1 MNKKF
6 TTLLFLPALLLGS
19 CAGHGSKLTKEEAGV
34 KINEIKAASESALE
48 NQNQLTITS
57 VTNASQ
63 DSNDVKTK
71 SISAVDF
78 EKVYIR
84 VESNQNIISDDENL
98 ELDQTTWLYKDGD
111 KLIYAVEINL
121 SSGTLTQKDSYY
133 YSFDYSDIA
142 FMEQAYDYDM
152 LSIFDSIDV
161 TNCLLSLELA
171 FGYTDIASYE
181 VYSKGSGHLYFTIIQ
196 DSKTDYPSGDK
207 SLVIKASLECEIIN
221 NILSSYEMDAETYEL
236 EANNMKSDV
245 TKVYSKIDVKT
256 SAKVS
261 YPNLNN
267 FRLSTLK

>member
-6 TTLLFLPALLLGS
+6 ITLLFLPALLLGS

-48 NQNQLTITS
+48 DQNQLTITS
-57 VTNASQ
+57 VSNISEDSASL
-63 DSNDVKTK
+63 KTK
-71 SISAVDF
+71 SISTFDK
-78 EKVYIR
+78 EKEYIR
-84 VESNQNIISDDENL
+84 VEGNQSIRSEEQSV

-111 KLIYAVEINL
+111 KLIYAVEIALN
-121 SSGTLTQKDSYY
+121 SGATVQKDSYY
-133 YSFDYSDIA
+133 YSFDYSDIV
-142 FMEQAYDYDM
+142 FNEQAYDNDM
-152 LSIFDSIDV
+152 LSVFDSIDV
-161 TNCLLSLELA
+161 SNSLLSLELA

-181 VYSKGSGHLYFTIIQ
+181 VYSKGSGHLYFSITQ
-196 DSKTDYPSGDK
+196 DSKTDIPGEDE
-207 SLVIKASLECEIIN
+207 SLVIKASLECEIVN

-236 EANNMKSDV
+236 DANDMKSDV
-245 TKVYSKIDVKT
+245 RKVYSKIDVKT